1 MNLRDTLRRG
11 EVDDGDGE
19 VVETASRRMERLR
32 RRAFDYDTRPG
43 LVAATRALR
52 RRLPGDDRYGDPLS
66 TAGTQPVHLVGRQV
80 SALQPDR
87 DSVARE
93 LGLGALQVWQSV
105 SEASG
110 RGRGQRPLAILFT
123 DLVGFSTWA
132 LEAGDEAV
140 VALLRQAGHSVEGAV
155 AGHSGTIVK
164 RLGDG
169 VMAVFDSAG
178 PAVAAA
184 TQSQRELS
192 EMKLGGYTPHLRAG
206 VHWGRPRPLGGDYL
220 GVDVNIAA
228 RVAAAAAGGE
238 VLVSDGARAELDL
251 DDVQIVDER
260 ELNAPGTPAGLH
272 VHSVRWRARQ

>member
-123 DLVGFSTWA
+123 DLVGFSTWRW
-132 LEAGDEAV
+132 
-140 VALLRQAGHSVEGAV
+140 RQVTRRWSRCCA
-155 AGHSGTIVK
+155 K
-164 RLGDG
+164 
-169 VMAVFDSAG
+169 
-178 PAVAAA
+178 PATAW
-184 TQSQRELS
+184 R
-192 EMKLGGYTPHLRAG
+192 
-206 VHWGRPRPLGGDYL
+206 GRW
-220 GVDVNIAA
+220 
-228 RVAAAAAGGE
+228 
-238 VLVSDGARAELDL
+238 
-251 DDVQIVDER
+251 
-260 ELNAPGTPAGLH
+260 PGTRGPSSSAWATG
-272 VHSVRWRARQ
+272 